1 MKFQVTGLILRRLV
15 LFCALAAALP
25 TWASEHGG
33 GEAAAPARPEPM
45 QFTVNVGDPVADPR
59 YLQVTME
66 FDYARP
72 EATQKL
78 AAIKPKVQ
86 HRLILLLCGEDVG
99 SLRTTKGKQDV
110 QDRIVKELNEL
121 IAETPRSGVRDV
133 FFTNF
138 IIQ

>member
-1 MKFQVTGLILRRLV
+1 MLLVVLVTA
-15 LFCALAAALP
+15 FPA
-25 TWASEHGG
+25 WASEHGG

-45 QFTVNVGDPVADPR
+45 QFTVNVGDPLADAR
-59 YLQVTME
+59 YLQLTME
-66 FDYARP
+66 FDYAKP
-72 EATQKL
+72 EVTQRL

-86 HRLILLLCGEDVG
+86 HRLILLLCGEDVA
-99 SLRTTKGKQDV
+99 SLRTTKGKQEV
-110 QDRIVKELNEL
+110 QERIVKELNDL